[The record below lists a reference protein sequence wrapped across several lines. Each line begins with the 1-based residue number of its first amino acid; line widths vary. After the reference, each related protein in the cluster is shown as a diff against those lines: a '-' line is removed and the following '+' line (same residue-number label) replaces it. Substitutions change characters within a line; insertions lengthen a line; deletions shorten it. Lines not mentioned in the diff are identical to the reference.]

1 MRINYN
7 KIMLTMLLFAVSFAS
22 FAQLPD
28 PDGPGTGDQDP
39 PAPIN
44 TKIIYLALVAVA
56 FAFFYMRRSKAAKA

>member
-28 PDGPGTGDQDP
+28 PDGPGTGGEDP

-44 TKIIYLALVAVA
+44 SKIIYLALVAVA

>member
-22 FAQLPD
+22 FAQLPN
-28 PDGPGTGDQDP
+28 PDGAGTGDTDP

-44 TKIIYLALVAVA
+44 SKIIYLALCAVA
-56 FAFFYMRRSKAAKA
+56 FAFFYMRRVKAAKA